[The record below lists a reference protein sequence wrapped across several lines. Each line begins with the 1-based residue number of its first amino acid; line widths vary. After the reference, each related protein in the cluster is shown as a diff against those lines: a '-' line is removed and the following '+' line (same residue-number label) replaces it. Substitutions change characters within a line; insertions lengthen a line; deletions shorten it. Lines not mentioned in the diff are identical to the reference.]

1 MKRRLHLIALV
12 LFLLALLFDLAVW
25 GAAPGLPDVGAA
37 IARSARSE
45 AVLASAYIAIG
56 APLAQWLPA
65 FGDFGAGVL
74 TTAINPAFERIAE
87 DPNVAMDLILNASYN
102 RTHGWLKLMYW
113 AAPVLLLLSIVL
125 WVRKPKQVSLMRGR

>member
-12 LFLLALLFDLAVW
+12 LFFLALLFDLAIW
-25 GAAPGLPDVGAA
+25 GAAPGLPEVGAA
-37 IARSARSE
+37 IVRSARSE
-45 AVLASAYIAIG
+45 ALLASGYIAIG
-56 APLAQWLPA
+56 TPLAEWWPA
-65 FGDFGAGVL
+65 FGNFGAGVM
-74 TTAINPAFERIAE
+74 TTAVSPAFERIAE

-113 AAPVLLLLSIVL
+113 AAPVLLLLSLVL